1 MSGTILSDRNTV
13 LKKDKFLQ
21 IRLIMLMLMEDINK
35 KFLMCLFKTL
45 RASFCFV
52 PHCCCVEEWDYTCT
66 SFAGSLCTAPRLPRA
81 KGLSSSIR
89 GFNGLKLL
97 SSNTPVIPKPTV
109 QKLVIMAHTRNSSTQ
124 EAETPGF
131 RIQTQPRHSKSCL
144 KTDNIQQSKPSKSSI
159 QREVLLRVK

>member
-1 MSGTILSDRNTV
+1 MHFICWFSLHW
-13 LKKDKFLQ
+13 
-21 IRLIMLMLMEDINK
+21 RLDFPK
-35 KFLMCLFKTL
+35 
-45 RASFCFV
+45 
-52 PHCCCVEEWDYTCT
+52 
-66 SFAGSLCTAPRLPRA
+66 A

-109 QKLVIMAHTRNSSTQ
+109 QKLVIVAHTCNSSTQ

-159 QREVLLRVK
+159 QRGTSESEITLITRSGDEGKIPNCQQTRTCGHSIRLLIPP